1 MLSTAEGIT
10 TCPVL
15 KRLKTHRHK
24 ERRMTEDGTNDKSN
38 KSDVATSITSPNMII
53 TMQRL
58 LSGSPTGYTYDT
70 QLDDI
75 MPLSIQS
82 REEQAMR
89 KQLIYVCGQ
98 HKLLRK
104 QRKVEKMMDVM
115 PDKCKLLF
123 QKIKGN
129 RCNRCKAK
137 RKRLIELCEK
147 HYPLRKQMM
156 KRRQELVNAKLK
168 NPYLAPKK
176 LVRDDRSY
184 WETCI
189 DDGVLRH
196 QNEEIERYMASVE
209 LPQPTSVVKEEGL
222 M

>member
-24 ERRMTEDGTNDKSN
+24 EEDGTNDKSN

-70 QLDDI
+70 QLDDT

-98 HKLLRK
+98 HKL
-104 QRKVEKMMDVM
+104 
-115 PDKCKLLF
+115 
-123 QKIKGN
+123 
-129 RCNRCKAK
+129 
-137 RKRLIELCEK
+137 
-147 HYPLRKQMM
+147 
-156 KRRQELVNAKLK
+156 
-168 NPYLAPKK
+168 
-176 LVRDDRSY
+176 
-184 WETCI
+184 
-189 DDGVLRH
+189 
-196 QNEEIERYMASVE
+196 SVF
-209 LPQPTSVVKEEGL
+209 

>member
-89 KQLIYVCGQ
+89 KQ
-98 HKLLRK
+98 
-104 QRKVEKMMDVM
+104 
-115 PDKCKLLF
+115 
-123 QKIKGN
+123 
-129 RCNRCKAK
+129 
-137 RKRLIELCEK
+137 
-147 HYPLRKQMM
+147 
-156 KRRQELVNAKLK
+156 
-168 NPYLAPKK
+168 
-176 LVRDDRSY
+176 
-184 WETCI
+184 
-189 DDGVLRH
+189 
-196 QNEEIERYMASVE
+196 
-209 LPQPTSVVKEEGL
+209 TST
-222 M
+222 